1 MWGHDGGFRVEQENE
16 RDKRAFFVI
25 VFLKSFLRIVFDNTY
40 FGVLIKL
47 FLFLNL
53 VFYVFLFLYLFFYK
67 KTVF

>member
-1 MWGHDGGFRVEQENE
+1 MEDFELNKRMREIKGHFSL
-16 RDKRAFFVI
+16 F